1 MLIVKTFCRAC
12 GVDCDDCVALV
23 EGVQLSC
30 GHTAS
35 GVPCHQMSDL
45 SLVECQFYVEDV
57 LPCCGHKTFVK
68 CGQETSS
75 TPVKCK
81 ARCGADLAC
90 GHQCCKPCG
99 VCHLNDTDPN
109 NHGSCNAPCGRARS
123 TCAHLCAAICHGDSP
138 CPACDLPCSI
148 SCSHSTCTKRCYEP
162 CAPCAQPCTVG
173 CSHQGY
179 CQMPCAVPCDVLP
192 CSLRCEED
200 LACGHQCPSVCGE
213 SCPGIEFCQQCA
225 STTVKQTAVD
235 FGSLVA
241 IETLTYKEIDL
252 DEVPIL
258 VLACG
263 HIILMTTMDRLMGM
277 SDHYEIS
284 DSGVPV
290 AFRSGSFPLAIH
302 EAKSCPHCRGSLRD
316 LNRYN
321 RLIKRHTLDESTK
334 KFIVRS
340 NIAIVRF
347 ATRLQKEEKRL
358 IKTKSIM
365 GACTKV
371 IKSKLTPILP
381 MLVRLGGPRGVLF
394 HNISEL
400 SGLESRCGPLIAL
413 HDEILSYLGRVIEDE
428 QPFARILGTVFQRPR
443 AMYRATI
450 LQTTSGLLTKAILL
464 RCEFDIVSEIIK
476 LHRKQVPSVATQ
488 HHWLTVP
495 LCLDLDFNRRDCG
508 DLINEAIQKTQPII
522 EVEARLLFAK
532 FVSLDKIAP
541 IDPERID
548 GLIPQARRQ
557 IEKAKYVSKN
567 SSISSSRSQNLE
579 KELQK
584 NLMREGEYSVRC
596 RVQDC
601 TKLFLGE
608 VFWRKHVEKSHS
620 QWYENMKAN
629 VRSSAALMFAE
640 IGEVEK
646 MLQEGTISTTVTSTE
661 RQAEYFAMTQDLESA
676 GKWYYCVNMH
686 AVGILVP
693 TPTPS

>member
-1 MLIVKTFCRAC
+1 
-12 GVDCDDCVALV
+12 
-23 EGVQLSC
+23 
-30 GHTAS
+30 
-35 GVPCHQMSDL
+35 
-45 SLVECQFYVEDV
+45 
-57 LPCCGHKTFVK
+57 
-68 CGQETSS
+68 
-75 TPVKCK
+75 
-81 ARCGADLAC
+81 
-90 GHQCCKPCG
+90 
-99 VCHLNDTDPN
+99 
-109 NHGSCNAPCGRARS
+109 
-123 TCAHLCAAICHGDSP
+123 
-138 CPACDLPCSI
+138 
-148 SCSHSTCTKRCYEP
+148 
-162 CAPCAQPCTVG
+162 
-173 CSHQGY
+173 
-179 CQMPCAVPCDVLP
+179 MPCAVPCDVLP
-192 CSLRCEED
+192 CSLRCEEE

-302 EAKSCPHCRGSLRD
+302 EAKSCPHCQGSLRN

-321 RLIKRHTLDESTK
+321 RLIKRPTLDESTK

-340 NIAIVRF
+340 NTAIVRF
-347 ATRLQKEEKRL
+347 ATSLQQEEKRL
-358 IKTKSIM
+358 IKTESIM
-365 GACTKV
+365 GAGTKV

-381 MLVRLGGPRGVLF
+381 TLVRLGGPRGVLF

-413 HDEILSYLGRVIEDE
+413 HDEMLSYLGRVIEDE

-450 LQTTSGLLTKAILL
+450 LQTTSGLLIKAILL

-476 LHRKQVPSVATQ
+476 IHRKQVPSAATQ

-495 LCLDLDFNRRDCG
+495 LCLDLDFNRRDCS
-508 DLINEAIQKTQPII
+508 DLINEAIQKTQPMI
-522 EVEARLLFAK
+522 EMEARLLFAK
-532 FVSLDKIAP
+532 FVSLEKIAP
-541 IDPERID
+541 IDPERIE

-557 IEKAKYVSKN
+557 MEKAKYVSKN
-567 SSISSSRSQNLE
+567 SSTSSSRSQNLE

-584 NLMREGEYSVRC
+584 NLMREGEYSFRC

-608 VFWRKHVEKSHS
+608 IFWRKHVEKFHP
-620 QWYENMKAN
+620 QWYENMRTN

-640 IGEVEK
+640 IGEMEK
-646 MLQEGTISTTVTSTE
+646 MLEEGTISTTVTSTE
-661 RQAEYFAMTQDLESA
+661 RQAEYFAMIQDLESC
-676 GKWYYCVNMH
+676 GKMVLLCQYACGRYTRPH
-686 AVGILVP
+686 ANAQLTSPQITKGKYEAPVGMSKCPQCGELVDRSSQEAVQEVSNSVDLEHQSRDTILLAQLDLLEMG
-693 TPTPS
+693 T